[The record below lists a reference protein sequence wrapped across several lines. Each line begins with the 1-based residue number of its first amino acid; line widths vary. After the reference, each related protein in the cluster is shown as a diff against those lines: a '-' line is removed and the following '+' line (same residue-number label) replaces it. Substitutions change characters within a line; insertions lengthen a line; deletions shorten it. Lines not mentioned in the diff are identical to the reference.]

1 MFLPAEK
8 NSDYQHFL
16 YGIVLYWLYET
27 MVAQFTGCFFVL
39 EYVLNPIA
47 VYAGSKLLLL
57 IVFYLLFRKPLLLN
71 IKWIHLVG
79 VLVVIAFLS
88 GLGFFVMD
96 RLFTV
101 AVNYEG
107 HLMDCNLT
115 LRDMEKV
122 RLAISIATTLFIIGF
137 LWWKFD
143 KSESDRESLPQDTTN
158 RYFYGGVLF
167 MLTFY
172 AVTNIVSGTANV
184 CWHYTQQYLLIS
196 LIAYPLL
203 AIVTVGAIYLLVRKK
218 MVVLPIVAIMILLT
232 ISFFSVCFLPAVLFH
247 FLAKNGTYTHLPTEH
262 LAYFS
267 SGKSLCDLAMF
278 LAAFILYRRCVRSE
292 EE

>member
-1 MFLPAEK
+1 MFLSADK
-8 NSDYQHFL
+8 KSDYQHFL
-16 YGIVLYWLYET
+16 YGIVLYWLFET
-27 MVAQFTGCFFVL
+27 MVAQFTQCFFVL
-39 EYVLNPIA
+39 EYVLNPLA
-47 VYAGSKLLLL
+47 VYAGNKLLFL
-57 IVFYLLFRKPLLLN
+57 IAFYLFFRKPLLLN
-71 IKWIHLVG
+71 IKWIHIVCA
-79 VLVVIAFLS
+79 LVVTAFLS
-88 GLGFFVMD
+88 LLGFFVMD
-96 RLFTV
+96 RLCTG

-122 RLAISIATTLFIIGF
+122 RLAISIATTLFIIVF

-143 KSESDRESLPQDTTN
+143 RSESDMQDTTN
-158 RYFYGGVLF
+158 RYFYGGALF
-167 MLTFY
+167 MLTFF

-184 CWHYTQQYLLIS
+184 CWRYTQHYLLIS

-203 AIVTVGAIYLLVRKK
+203 AIVTAGAIYLLVRKK
-218 MVVLPIVAIMILLT
+218 MLVLPIVAIMIVLT
-232 ISFFSVCFLPAVLFH
+232 ISFFSVSFLPAVLFH
-247 FLAKNGTYTHLPTEH
+247 FLAKNGTYTYTSLPSEH

-278 LAAFILYRRCVRSE
+278 LTSFILYRRCVRFE